1 MPEIKPLQKV
11 LIANRGEI
19 AVRVIRAC
27 KDAGIG
33 SVAVYAEP
41 DRDAL
46 FVRLADEAHSLG
58 GATPADSYLDIAKII
73 AVAESAGADSVHPGY
88 GFLAENAGFAQAV
101 IDAGL
106 TWIGPPPEAIEN
118 LGDKAKAKH
127 IAQKA
132 NAPLAPGTKDPVKD
146 ADEVVA
152 FAKENGLPVAI
163 KAVFG
168 GGGRGLKV
176 ARTLEEIPELYESA
190 VREAVGAFG
199 RGECLVE
206 KFLDRPRH
214 VETQCLADQHG
225 NVVVVSTRDCSLQ
238 RRHQKLVEEAPA
250 PFLTDDQVARLYE
263 SSKAILRE
271 AGYVGAGTCEF
282 LVAKDGTISFL
293 EVNTRL
299 QVEHCVSEEVT
310 GIDLV
315 REMFRIAAGEE
326 LGYDDPPVRGHSIEF
341 RINAEDGGRNFMPAP
356 GTLTAWQP
364 PQGPGVRLDGGYEN
378 GETVPGSFD
387 SLIAKL
393 IVTGRDR
400 TQALERS
407 RRALA
412 EFVVDGMPTVIP
424 FHRAVVDDPAYVGA
438 STPSGPAD
446 PGLVRRLHD
455 LDRDGL
461 RQPDR
466 AVRRRH
472 RRTATSPW
480 SGSAVT
486 VEVGGKR
493 LEVVL
498 PGGLGGL
505 ARRPGRRRQEAEAG
519 RRQEGG
525 RRRQRRR
532 RHQPDAGHHRQGR
545 RRGGPDA
552 RRGRRRGRARGDED
566 GAAAQGPQGRHGH
579 RPPGRGRRH
588 GHQRRRDLRAEG
600 LTHPAPHRRAGPRRA
615 AARRRPPLGD
625 RRRTRPR
632 SGAGTVRCSS
642 GRARR
647 TCSSPT
653 TWCCGWH
660 RSAPL
665 RPSPWRGRPPPPS
678 RSRLSAHPCPA
689 PVTSTAGLLV
699 EEVDGMVVTALP
711 ARPGRR
717 RSTTTS

>member
-1 MPEIKPLQKV
+1 VRVPETVPLQKV

-33 SVAVYAEP
+33 SVAVYADP

-46 FVRLADEAHSLG
+46 FVRLADEAYALD
-58 GATPADSYLDIAKII
+58 GATPAQTYLDIEKII
-73 AVAESAGADSVHPGY
+73 KIATASGADSVHPGY

-106 TWIGPPPEAIEN
+106 IWIGPSPEAIDA
-118 LGDKAKAKH
+118 LGDKAKAKQ
-127 IAQKA
+127 IALA
-132 NAPLAPGTKDPVKD
+132 AGAPLAPGLKDPVKD
-146 ADEVVA
+146 ADEIVE
-152 FAKENGLPVAI
+152 FAKANGLPVAI

-190 VREAVGAFG
+190 VREAIGAFG

-206 KFLDRPRH
+206 KFLDQPRH
-214 VETQCLADQHG
+214 VETQCLADKHG

-250 PFLTDDQVARLYE
+250 PFLTEDQVTRLYE
-263 SSKAILRE
+263 ASKAILKE

-326 LGYDDPPVRGHSIEF
+326 LGFGDPEVIGHSIEY

-356 GTLTAWQP
+356 GTLTEWSP
-364 PQGPGVRLDGGYEN
+364 PQGPGIRLDGGYEK

-407 RRALA
+407 RRALD

-424 FHRAVVDDPAYVGA
+424 FHQAVINDPAYVGA
-438 STPSGPAD
+438 SNPSGEGEFTVYTTWIETDFDNQIQPYGGDSAEADEPAE
-446 PGLVRRLHD
+446 
-455 LDRDGL
+455 
-461 RQPDR
+461 RQK
-466 AVRRRH
+466 
-472 RRTATSPW
+472 
-480 SGSAVT
+480 VT
-486 VEVGGKR
+486 VEVGGRR

-498 PGGLGGL
+498 PAGLGGL
-505 ARRPGRRRQEAEAG
+505 GAG
-519 RRQEGG
+519 STGG
-525 RRRQRRR
+525 AKKPKRAAGKKAGAAASG
-532 RHQPDAGHHRQGR
+532 DAVASPMQGTIVKV
-545 RRGGPDA
+545 A
-552 RRGRRRGRARGDED
+552 VED
-566 GAAAQGPQGRHGH
+566 GATV
-579 RPPGRGRRH
+579 
-588 GHQRRRDLRAEG
+588 AEG
-600 LTHPAPHRRAGPRRA
+600 DVVVVLEAMKMEQ
-615 AARRRPPLGD
+615 PLKAHK
-625 RRRTRPR
+625 
-632 SGAGTVRCSS
+632 AGTVT
-642 GRARR
+642 GLTAEVGA
-647 TCSSPT
+647 T
-653 TWCCGWH
+653 
-660 RSAPL
+660 
-665 RPSPWRGRPPPPS
+665 
-678 RSRLSAHPCPA
+678 
-689 PVTSTAGLLV
+689 VTNGEVLCEIKDAG
-699 EEVDGMVVTALP
+699 
-711 ARPGRR
+711 
-717 RSTTTS
+717 